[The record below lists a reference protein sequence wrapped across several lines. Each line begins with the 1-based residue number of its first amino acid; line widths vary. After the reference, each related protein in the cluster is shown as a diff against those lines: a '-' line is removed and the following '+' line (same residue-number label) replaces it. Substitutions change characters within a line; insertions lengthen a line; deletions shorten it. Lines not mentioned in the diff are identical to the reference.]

1 MIPCTYSQDQAIAIA
16 LGLARRVGFVIV
28 YLPKS
33 MRLTLFLGLRFRELD
48 EPWSQDMIMIMPCNL
63 TDLGVSEDPPKPR
76 LAAARTRTGPELPFA
91 VEWRLSSRTPRFK
104 RSAALQRCVMPAQ
117 TIPVQGDAA

>member
-1 MIPCTYSQDQAIAIA
+1 MFRFAEKGDPWTYSQDQAIAIA
-16 LGLARRVGFVIV
+16 LGLARWVGFVIV

-48 EPWSQDMIMIMPCNL
+48 EPWSQDMIMIMPINL

-76 LAAARTRTGPELPFA
+76 LAAARPGQAPSFPS
-91 VEWRLSSRTPRFK
+91 LSNGAFQAERRVSSAAPRFK
-104 RSAALQRCVMPAQ
+104 
-117 TIPVQGDAA
+117 DA